1 MKIVLL
7 SSGDRV
13 PSSRFRML
21 PYVQHFRTS
30 GHRCTLA
37 ASVPQKYEWFPWIG
51 FRLSQRLKRLMR
63 YLHWTQ
69 SRLRNDEIVVI
80 DREIFDSP
88 CTRLEEC
95 FRRTTQRLVLD
106 LDDAVFLRYPEKF
119 EKLARLA
126 DLILCG
132 NSFIEEWARE
142 RNPHTIVLPTC
153 VEMASYHA
161 KDWSDASGRVPR
173 LGWIGTSG
181 NLRYLGVAAAG
192 LRQLAQNMDF
202 ELHVIVPEIQPLS
215 EIDLTGVKLHHIPW
229 QKQNE
234 VDQLRQLDVGIMPLC
249 ADEDWDRYK
258 CGLKLIQYMAA
269 GIPAVASP
277 VGVNASIIEQGQN
290 GFLADSDEAWADCL
304 GRLTADLALRKTI
317 GNAARE
323 TVAAE
328 YSIEANFPRYET
340 ALQKLMASPVK
351 SPPAASD
358 P

>member
-1 MKIVLL
+1 
-7 SSGDRV
+7 
-13 PSSRFRML
+13 
-21 PYVQHFRTS
+21 
-30 GHRCTLA
+30 
-37 ASVPQKYEWFPWIG
+37 
-51 FRLSQRLKRLMR
+51 
-63 YLHWTQ
+63 
-69 SRLRNDEIVVI
+69 
-80 DREIFDSP
+80 
-88 CTRLEEC
+88 
-95 FRRTTQRLVLD
+95 
-106 LDDAVFLRYPEKF
+106 
-119 EKLARLA
+119 
-126 DLILCG
+126 
-132 NSFIEEWARE
+132 
-142 RNPHTIVLPTC
+142 
-153 VEMASYHA
+153 
-161 KDWSDASGRVPR
+161 
-173 LGWIGTSG
+173 
-181 NLRYLGVAAAG
+181 
-192 LRQLAQNMDF
+192 
-202 ELHVIVPEIQPLS
+202 
-215 EIDLTGVKLHHIPW
+215 
-229 QKQNE
+229 
-234 VDQLRQLDVGIMPLC
+234 MPLC